1 MSEDKELLSSIANR
15 DPEAFRTLMERH
27 AVGVI
32 NVAFRF
38 LGTMADAE
46 DVAQDVFFRL
56 YQKPPTL
63 LPNTKLSTWLYRVTV
78 NRCLDLLRGKS
89 RRGETISLETTPA
102 QGQEELP
109 LQERLAD
116 PSAPS
121 PRDRVVQA
129 ELATFARAAVA
140 ALPEVLRAPI
150 VLSTFEEN
158 SHQEIARILRISP
171 KAVERRLARAR
182 ELLKARLTPYL

>member
-1 MSEDKELLSSIANR
+1 MSEDRELLSSIASR

-32 NVAFRF
+32 NLAFRF

-56 YQKPPTL
+56 YQKPPAL

-78 NRCLDLLRGKS
+78 NRCLDLLRRES
-89 RRGETISLETTPA
+89 RRGETISLETSPHQT
-102 QGQEELP
+102 QEELS
-109 LQERLAD
+109 LQEKLSD
-116 PSAPS
+116 PGAVN
-121 PRDRVVQA
+121 PRDQVVQA
-129 ELATFARAAVA
+129 ELATLTRATVA
-140 ALPEVLRAPI
+140 ALPEALRAPL

-158 SHQEIARILRISP
+158 SHQEIAKILRISP
-171 KAVERRLARAR
+171 KAVERRLSRAR
-182 ELLKARLTPYL
+182 ELLKTRLAPYL